1 MFAALFSSED
11 LQTSARL
18 EGLAVSLAP
27 GLVLGLYPG
36 PYLRGLEEL
45 EELEGPVELGREA
58 LPEP

>member
-18 EGLAVSLAP
+18 EGLAVSLSP

-45 EELEGPVELGREA
+45 EELEGPVELGSEA